1 MDQLTNF
8 YHTRLAPLGVT
19 NENNRIRLENPDY
32 EAPMP
37 QFFDAP
43 CFSED
48 KEGNIVINF
57 WTIDR
62 QLINYTKVGDGKTS
76 HLNASVRPYKLLRLR
91 EPKGDMK
98 YRFPSSDGTTLGKEQ
113 SATYPWFA
121 PALCDAYENATKI
134 ETLYITEGCFKAWKA
149 CLLGIPCIGLT
160 SITHYADNTKQLHSD
175 IVRLID
181 KCDVENV
188 VILWDGDCLNI
199 SKKDLAERTNL
210 ARRPYG
216 FFAAAKKLRDHLR
229 GLQNAP
235 SVWLGHVKSET
246 FEDKPKGLD
255 DLLIAA
261 EKKGN
266 PESVVDDAKSL
277 CKHEKKSFFFIKF
290 DITNQTQTLVEYF
303 RLEKTADGADA
314 FYRRHAMQIGQS
326 EFFYFYDQYKY
337 MEEDNELKLLAP
349 GWAQTIEWIGDE
361 FFELKI
367 VPGAR
372 QERRVLIPRKEGT
385 LKKLYGDSVLR
396 FVRDKHCVAF
406 CNVPN
411 HFNYQQII
419 ERPDGGKFYN
429 RYFPFRYAPAEG
441 NCPTVL
447 NFVKHIFG
455 DQEIEHN
462 GRKIRNWELGLD
474 YIQLLLTKP
483 TQMLPVLCLYS
494 PENATGK
501 STFTNFLIRMFGDN
515 ALQVGNA
522 DLQSDFN
529 EQYADKLLIICEET
543 LLERKRDAER
553 IKAMSTAPQISVN
566 PKGQRQ
572 FTIDF
577 FGKFIFNSNNRRMI
591 YVSRHDERFWIIQ
604 VNKFTGKDNPRM
616 LQDMVDE
623 IPQFVNMLKRRKLA
637 TDSESRMWF
646 HNSLVRTRAFEE
658 AVKVNEPQEASNLRE
673 QVRDMFLQEEDIAT
687 IEMTMKEI
695 QTEFFSAKTSQKW
708 IQELLK
714 DYLNTDL
721 MRDAD
726 GLAVFKRGE
735 YVKYEYNEIQ
745 NEWERKIKRYRGRPY
760 LFERAN
766 FIDPS
771 VDKALDNF
779 DLTNLEVPT
788 ANNGQSNWETAKA
801 NANGVVEPIPF

>member
-1 MDQLTNF
+1 MEENF
-8 YHTRLAPLGVT
+8 YQSRLTPLGVT
-19 NENNRIRLENPDY
+19 KENNRIRLENPDF
-32 EAPMP
+32 EPPMP
-37 QFFDAP
+37 QYFDAP
-43 CFSED
+43 CFAED

-57 WTIDR
+57 WSIDR
-62 QLINYTKVGDGKTS
+62 QMINYTKIGDGKTS
-76 HLNASVRPYKLLRLR
+76 HINAQLRPYKLVRLR
-91 EPKGDMK
+91 QPKGDMK

-113 SATYPWFA
+113 PSTYPWFA
-121 PALCDAYENATKI
+121 PALCDAFEKGEKI
-134 ETLYITEGCFKAWKA
+134 PTLFLTEGCFKAWKA
-149 CLLGIPCIGLT
+149 CLVGIPTVGLT
-160 SITHYADNTKQLHSD
+160 SITHYADNTKSLHFD
-175 IVRLID
+175 IIRLIER
-181 KCDVENV
+181 CEVENI

-199 SKKDLAERTNL
+199 SKTDLVERNNL

-216 FFAAAKKLRDHLR
+216 FFNAAKKIRDLIR
-229 GLQNAP
+229 NLPVAP
-235 SVWLGHVKSET
+235 SVWFSHIKSDT
-246 FEDKPKGLD
+246 FEEKPKGID
-255 DLLIAA
+255 DILICAK
-261 EKKGN
+261 EKNGSEKN
-266 PESVVDDAKSL
+266 VVEDALNL
-277 CKHEKKSFFFIKF
+277 CKHERKSLYFVKY
-290 DITNQTQTLVEYF
+290 DISSQTQTLLEYF
-303 RLEKTADGADA
+303 KLEKTLEGAEA
-314 FYRRHAMQIGQS
+314 FYRRHANHIGQS

-337 MEEDNELKLLAP
+337 NEEDNELKLLAP

-361 FFELKI
+361 FFEVKI

-385 LKKLYGDSVLR
+385 LKKLYGDTVLK
-396 FVRDKHCVAF
+396 FVREKHCVAF
-406 CNVPN
+406 CNVPD

-429 RYFPFRYAPAEG
+429 RYFPFRYALSEG
-441 NCPTVL
+441 KCSTIL

-455 DQEIEHN
+455 DAEIEH
-462 GRKIRNWELGLD
+462 GGKKLKNWELGLD

-577 FGKFIFNSNNRRMI
+577 FGKFIFNSNNKRMI

-604 VNKFTGKDNPRM
+604 VNKFTGKDNPNM
-616 LQDMVDE
+616 LNDMVDE
-623 IPQFVNMLKRRKLA
+623 IPQFVHFLKNRKLA

-646 HNSLVRTRAFEE
+646 HLNLIRTRAFEE
-658 AVKVNEPQEASNLRE
+658 AVKVNEPQEASDLRE
-673 QVRDMFLQEEDIAT
+673 KIRDMFLQEEGISQ

-695 QTEFFSAKTSQKW
+695 QTEFFSPKTSQKW

-714 DYLNTDL
+714 DYINVDL
-721 MRDAD
+721 MRDNE

-735 YVKYEYNEIQ
+735 YIKYEYNEGL
-745 NEWERKIKRYRGRPY
+745 NEWERKVKKYRGRPY

-766 FIDPS
+766 FIDPA
-771 VDKALDNF
+771 VDRALDNF
-779 DLTNLEVPT
+779 DISDLEPT
-788 ANNGQSNWETAKA
+788 ADNSEIMPDWVTAKS
-801 NANGVVEPIPF
+801 NEELFNK